1 MSSRIFP
8 ACPDVKPKMAADF
21 HKSQLPAWIVL
32 PFTFACTVAVL
43 TTWGTGS
50 LFLGLATALVGAIA
64 AAWWCE
70 RTLRAIVMPI
80 AHIAGGDR
88 YAALPGWIGGGAL
101 TAGAVAAETMRQALI
116 DADALAVDHRSREA
130 EIRLRHASRGFFTQR
145 FRGTIDHLTGTF
157 QSAGEEIRITTT
169 NLGERNRDMSQRTA
183 IAVEAA
189 AHASRDVGAVA
200 DAARGLLT
208 LIVQCTTEATAAKD
222 ATDRTIADLGHTDFT
237 VRSLA
242 AAAER
247 IGAVV
252 KLIEAIASQTSL
264 LALNATIEAARAGA
278 AGRGFAVVASEVKTL
293 AQQTAKATG
302 EISAQVHDIQHAVNE
317 TVGAIAGVSSSVT
330 TMSNAN
336 RQLTGILDH
345 QAEEINRI
353 GNRAEQVAATVAGV
367 LPEISTIASSVE
379 EAGNGVLATAEDLLG
394 RSQWLVDAVT
404 RYFSDLEFGSIKIGI
419 LHSLSGT
426 MTASERPLQE
436 LLVMLIE
443 QQNERGGLLGRPLEP
458 VIVNPHSDPTAY
470 AELARKLIHDD
481 KVAAIF
487 GCWSSAS
494 RKQVLP
500 IVERDNALLFYP
512 SQYEGEEASRNIF
525 YTGATPPQQAIPAV
539 NFLRGQGIRRFFL
552 VGTDYIYPR
561 TTNAVLKGYL
571 ASQGVTET
579 AERYTALGQ
588 TDWRD
593 VVEDIRRFARGGR
606 TAVVATISGDA
617 NVHFFRE
624 LANQE
629 VDAAEIPVMSL
640 SINESELPA
649 LKRSKV
655 DGHFVAWNYLHAFE
669 TPENRTF
676 IDEWRSF
683 TGKVDAVT
691 NDPMEATWIGFR
703 LWAAAVEAAGTTD
716 VDKVRDA
723 LGGRRITAPSGFS
736 VLMDAKTHHLYKP
749 VMIGRVTDDGRILPV
764 SVTEGLVPP
773 EPWSPWLGRADA
785 PMPSAISAAVPA
797 LAIGEV
803 PPPARKA
810 VGE

>member
-1 MSSRIFP
+1 MVAKF
-8 ACPDVKPKMAADF
+8 
-21 HKSQLPAWIVL
+21 KSPLPAWIVL
-32 PFTFACTVAVL
+32 PLLFVGAVGVL
-43 TTWGTGS
+43 TTWGTGN
-50 LFLGLATALVGAIA
+50 LWLGLAVALVGAIA
-64 AAWWCE
+64 VAWYCE
-70 RTLRAIVMPI
+70 RTLRRFVAAIAQI
-80 AHIAGGDR
+80 ARGDR
-88 YAALPGWIGGGAL
+88 YAALPAQIQGGAL
-101 TAGAVAAETMRQALI
+101 AASAVAAETMRQALI
-116 DADALAVDHRSREA
+116 DADALAVDLKSRQA
-130 EIRLRHASRGFFTQR
+130 ETRLRYASRGFFTQR
-145 FRGTIDHLTGTF
+145 FRSTIDELTVTF
-157 QSAGEEIRITTT
+157 QAAGEEIRVTTA
-169 NLGERNRDMSQRTA
+169 NLGARNKDMSARATN
-183 IAVEAA
+183 AVEAA
-189 AHASRDVGAVA
+189 TCASRDVAAVA
-200 DAARGLLT
+200 DAARGLLA
-208 LIVQCTTEATAAKD
+208 LIIDCSAEAAAAKD

-302 EISAQVHDIQHAVNE
+302 DISAQIHDIQEAVSK
-317 TVGAIAGVSSSVT
+317 TVEAIAGVSSSVT

-353 GNRAEQVAATVAGV
+353 GNRAEQVAGAVAGV

-379 EAGNGVLATAEDLLG
+379 EAGNGVLATAEDLLA
-394 RSQWLVDAVT
+394 RSQWLVGAVT
-404 RYFSDLEFGSIKIGI
+404 SYFSDLEFGSIRIGI

-443 QQNERGGLLGRPLEP
+443 QQNARGGLLGRPIEP
-458 VIVNPHSDPTAY
+458 VIVNPHSDAKAY
-470 AELARKLIHDD
+470 AELAQKLIAEH
-481 KVAAIF
+481 KVAAVF

-494 RKQVLP
+494 RKEVLP

-512 SQYEGEEASRNIF
+512 SQYEGEETSRNIF

-539 NFLRGQGIRRFFL
+539 NFLRDQSIRRFFL

-571 ASQGVTET
+571 ASQGIAEV

-588 TDWRD
+588 SDWVA
-593 VVEDIRRFARGGR
+593 VVEAIRRFARGGR
-606 TAVVATISGDA
+606 TAIVATVSGDA

-624 LANQE
+624 LAAQQ
-629 VDAAEIPVMSL
+629 VSAGVIPVMSL
-640 SINESELPA
+640 SINEAELPA
-649 LKRSKV
+649 LMRSNV
-655 DGHFVAWNYLHAFE
+655 AGNFVAWNYLHAFE
-669 TPENRTF
+669 TPENRAF
-676 IDEWRSF
+676 IAEWRRF
-683 TGKVDAVT
+683 TGRPDAVT
-691 NDPMEATWIGFR
+691 NDPMEATWIGFH

-716 VDKVRDA
+716 VAKVRAA
-723 LGGRRITAPSGFS
+723 LGGKRIAAPSGFT
-736 VLMDAKTHHLYKP
+736 VQMDGQTHHLYKP
-749 VMIGRVTDDGRILPV
+749 VMIGRVTDDGRIVPV

-773 EPWSPWLGRADA
+773 DPWSPWL
-785 PMPSAISAAVPA
+785 
-797 LAIGEV
+797 
-803 PPPARKA
+803 ARSGPQVRRA
-810 VGE
+810 VGQ